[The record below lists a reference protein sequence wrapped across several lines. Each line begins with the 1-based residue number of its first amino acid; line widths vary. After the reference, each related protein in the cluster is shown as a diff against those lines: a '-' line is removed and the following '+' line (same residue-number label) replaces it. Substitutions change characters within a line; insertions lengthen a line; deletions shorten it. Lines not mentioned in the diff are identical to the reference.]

1 MIQRSHSFSPVRHR
15 AFTLIELLV
24 AVAIIAVLAA
34 LLFPVF
40 AQAKESARKTD
51 CLSNLKQLGS
61 ALLLYAADQ
70 DDAFPN
76 TGDPYLWVGRRW
88 RWPILPYANT
98 GHRRGAGFD
107 SATRPAA
114 NPFVCPSDPIS
125 PGQYDATSY
134 AYSAAFYLT
143 PDQVAQ
149 ARIRNLVA
157 SLSDPGPLA
166 APVTQFGSA
175 VAMPSSKSL
184 LTEWFNSHDTEGGA
198 RVGFWGTVQ
207 PGLRP
212 GPDRWNGGRNHLF
225 ADGHARWLRAKGQT
239 PSAED
244 CPDINLTP
252 GGIQGSDLR
261 SER

>member
-24 AVAIIAVLAA
+24 AVAVIAVLAA

-40 AQAKESARKTD
+40 ARAKESARKTV
-51 CLSNLKQLGS
+51 CLSNLKQLGA

-88 RWPILPYANT
+88 RWPILPYVNT

-114 NPFVCPSDPIS
+114 NPFICPSDPIS

-157 SLSDPGPLA
+157 S
-166 APVTQFGSA
+166 
-175 VAMPSSKSL
+175 
-184 LTEWFNSHDTEGGA
+184 
-198 RVGFWGTVQ
+198 
-207 PGLRP
+207 
-212 GPDRWNGGRNHLF
+212 
-225 ADGHARWLRAKGQT
+225 
-239 PSAED
+239 
-244 CPDINLTP
+244 
-252 GGIQGSDLR
+252 
-261 SER
+261 